1 VDSDQKN
8 EANPSRN
15 LLHAAQKGDRE
26 AQEALLELHLP
37 RLRAFVRLRAD
48 PALRAKESSTD
59 ILQSTCREVLQHLDQ
74 VEYRSEAALRGWL
87 HTVTLNKVR
96 EKRRYHF
103 AEKRRPDYEVQ
114 GARDSQLGD
123 AYSCLYSP
131 SNAMI
136 HDELVERMELAFD
149 ELSPDHREVISL
161 SRIAELPLKEVAE
174 RMKRS
179 PDGVRKLLAR
189 ALVKL
194 SAILEPGDA
203 LPGK

>member
-1 VDSDQKN
+1 MDSNQKN
-8 EANPSRN
+8 EANPSRD

-74 VEYRSEAALRGWL
+74 VEYRNVAALRGWL

-103 AEKRRPDYEVQ
+103 AEKRRPDCEVQ
-114 GARDSQLGD
+114 GARETRNW
-123 AYSCLYSP
+123 ATP
-131 SNAMI
+131 T
-136 HDELVERMELAFD
+136 VAFV
-149 ELSPDHREVISL
+149 P
-161 SRIAELPLKEVAE
+161 
-174 RMKRS
+174 
-179 PDGVRKLLAR
+179 R
-189 ALVKL
+189 ATR
-194 SAILEPGDA
+194 
-203 LPGK
+203 

>member
-1 VDSDQKN
+1 
-8 EANPSRN
+8 
-15 LLHAAQKGDRE
+15 
-26 AQEALLELHLP
+26 
-37 RLRAFVRLRAD
+37 
-48 PALRAKESSTD
+48 
-59 ILQSTCREVLQHLDQ
+59 
-74 VEYRSEAALRGWL
+74 
-87 HTVTLNKVR
+87 
-96 EKRRYHF
+96 
-103 AEKRRPDYEVQ
+103 
-114 GARDSQLGD
+114 
-123 AYSCLYSP
+123 
-131 SNAMI
+131 
-136 HDELVERMELAFD
+136 MELAFD

>member
-1 VDSDQKN
+1 MDSDPKN
-8 EANPSRN
+8 EASPSRN
-15 LLHAAQKGDRE
+15 LLHAAQDGDRD

-136 HDELVERMELAFD
+136 PDELVERMELAFD